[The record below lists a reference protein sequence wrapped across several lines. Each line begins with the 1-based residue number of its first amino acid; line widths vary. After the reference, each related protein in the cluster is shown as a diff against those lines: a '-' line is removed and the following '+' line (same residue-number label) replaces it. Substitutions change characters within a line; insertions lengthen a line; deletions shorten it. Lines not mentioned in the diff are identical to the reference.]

1 MIKYYVLYDGND
13 LEKERQ
19 IITNCVINPIKE
31 KVEKH
36 GYSFYFEE
44 MFLNMHDDTKELE
57 LKQTW
62 INDVCND
69 ETNDCKSNFILV
81 IGDQC
86 GINRNSNANKFKMLN
101 FVDCIDKIKKQANL
115 TILISQTVNK
125 HESIQQKHETNS
137 DYKSV
142 FYFGMTENVIDYKRE
157 PKTFYYEVNIVER
170 TFAEKLYNK
179 LMDSL
184 DEIIKEDINL
194 DLDVFDSNDL
204 QIYNSTKGLK
214 EKEIKKH
221 NSIWA
226 HYEELALENVVAF
239 EKYLF
244 ENPKSL
250 KRYMDRAKYANLHMT
265 DMNTWLRK
273 NKKELCE
280 PMLNNIGKFLC
291 KNIDNINVQRFI
303 FNSVLFQSIAIDYA
317 YSKGQNELAE
327 KIVYLAYDRYFEI
340 ETFYFL
346 KKHNEKLFYEEINK
360 VKKICFKRILDKI
373 NHYGYTS
380 IYGKE
385 FMIEISRLA
394 KQKIKEIENAPD
406 SDPRKND
413 EHIIP
418 DWAK

>member
-1 MIKYYVLYDGND
+1 
-13 LEKERQ
+13 
-19 IITNCVINPIKE
+19 
-31 KVEKH
+31 
-36 GYSFYFEE
+36 
-44 MFLNMHDDTKELE
+44 
-57 LKQTW
+57 
-62 INDVCND
+62 
-69 ETNDCKSNFILV
+69 
-81 IGDQC
+81 
-86 GINRNSNANKFKMLN
+86 
-101 FVDCIDKIKKQANL
+101 
-115 TILISQTVNK
+115 
-125 HESIQQKHETNS
+125 
-137 DYKSV
+137 
-142 FYFGMTENVIDYKRE
+142 
-157 PKTFYYEVNIVER
+157 
-170 TFAEKLYNK
+170 
-179 LMDSL
+179 
-184 DEIIKEDINL
+184 
-194 DLDVFDSNDL
+194 
-204 QIYNSTKGLK
+204 
-214 EKEIKKH
+214 
-221 NSIWA
+221 
-226 HYEELALENVVAF
+226 
-239 EKYLF
+239 
-244 ENPKSL
+244 
-250 KRYMDRAKYANLHMT
+250 
-265 DMNTWLRK
+265 
-273 NKKELCE
+273 
-280 PMLNNIGKFLC
+280 MLNNIGKFLC